1 MFQPS
6 NWKTFL
12 PNRPLKPQLYL
23 WDQMRRTIL
32 AVMVNLK
39 VGRYS
44 HSPACCCLS
53 LLCLSW
59 VIFPLCWLLS
69 DWWLDAFL
77 PMSNTIRVKVIL
89 NSSTTTTTTIISS
102 VCDGFYKA
110 LCQTRRSD
118 WSGYTAAFQNGFP
131 SLHPSLIFSFP
142 RAFSLHLQR
151 IWFVM
156 VTEREKERKNVYS
169 GRKKSL
175 TPLNVF
181 F

>member
-1 MFQPS
+1 
-6 NWKTFL
+6 
-12 PNRPLKPQLYL
+12 
-23 WDQMRRTIL
+23 
-32 AVMVNLK
+32 MVNLK

-53 LLCLSW
+53 PLCLSW
-59 VIFPLCWLLS
+59 VIFPLYWLLS

-118 WSGYTAAFQNGFP
+118 WSGYTDGFP
-131 SLHPSLIFSFP
+131 KWLSIPPSFSHFSFSQGL
-142 RAFSLHLQR
+142 FSSSPENMICHGD
-151 IWFVM
+151 W
-156 VTEREKERKNVYS
+156 ERE
-169 GRKKSL
+169 RKKKCLLREKKVSNA
-175 TPLNVF
+175 P
-181 F
+181 

>member
-1 MFQPS
+1 
-6 NWKTFL
+6 
-12 PNRPLKPQLYL
+12 
-23 WDQMRRTIL
+23 
-32 AVMVNLK
+32 MVK
-39 VGRYS
+39 VGQYS

-89 NSSTTTTTTIISS
+89 NSSTTTTTIIGS
-102 VCDGFYKA
+102 VCDGFHGA
-110 LCQTRRSD
+110 LCQSSAQTDPAS
-118 WSGYTAAFQNGFP
+118 TTAFQNGFLPPRP
-131 SLHPSLIFSFP
+131 SILLSFFLFP
-142 RAFSLHLQR
+142 WPFLFIS
-151 IWFVM
+151 
-156 VTEREKERKNVYS
+156 REYDLSWWLRERKKEKMFTP
-169 GRKKSL
+169 GEKKSL